1 MVHAMKAPSQAL
13 PGPEEEPSWCILYS
27 TGHSTGNAMKP
38 TLQALE
44 GPGDMWRVG
53 FMLAGSG
60 LAAKALG
67 HSHAT
72 CRSGL
77 ALNYYA
83 YRKRNS
89 FSWKRRHSQC
99 GSLENETIASIV

>member
-1 MVHAMKAPSQAL
+1 MLHGAYCIAQGTQEEHHEANS
-13 PGPEEEPSWCILYS
+13 PGP
-27 TGHSTGNAMKP
+27 GRA
-38 TLQALE
+38 
-44 GPGDMWRVG
+44 WRVG

-77 ALNYYA
+77 ALKFNYYA

-89 FSWKRRHSQC
+89 FSWKRRHSLSS
-99 GSLENETIASIV
+99 SLENETIASIV

>member
-1 MVHAMKAPSQAL
+1 
-13 PGPEEEPSWCILYS
+13 
-27 TGHSTGNAMKP
+27 MKP

-44 GPGDMWRVG
+44 GTGE
-53 FMLAGSG
+53 LASCYAGSG

-77 ALNYYA
+77 ALKLIIFITLTEKGIVSHGKEDTLSPV
-83 YRKRNS
+83 RLK
-89 FSWKRRHSQC
+89 
-99 GSLENETIASIV
+99 ASIV

>member
-1 MVHAMKAPSQAL
+1 
-13 PGPEEEPSWCILYS
+13 
-27 TGHSTGNAMKP
+27 
-38 TLQALE
+38 
-44 GPGDMWRVG
+44 
-53 FMLAGSG
+53 MLAGSG

-77 ALNYYA
+77 ALKYYA

-89 FSWKRRHSQC
+89 FSWKRRHSQS

>member
-1 MVHAMKAPSQAL
+1 MVNAMKTPPQAL
-13 PGPEEEPSWCILYS
+13 PAPEEEPSWCILYS
-27 TGHSTGNAMKP
+27 TEHPST
-38 TLQALE
+38 QQ
-44 GPGDMWRVG
+44 PGE
-53 FMLAGSG
+53 LASCYAGSG

-77 ALNYYA
+77 TLNYFYYT

-89 FSWKRRHSQC
+89 FSWKRRHSQS